1 MNLQNV
7 NIGKKS
13 ELDVFFKDMQDQKVY
28 SIKEAIDDITDY
40 LTKRSDV
47 NKNIVEHVEKVKSM
61 INNFI
66 MELSIRDPDQ
76 KLLLELR
83 KKLIEMEEILVQEKL
98 NYFRDCAEL
107 KKELRETL
115 QEYREK
121 ESNANVLDNFLK
133 K

>member
-13 ELDVFFKDMQDQKVY
+13 ELDIFFKDMQDQKVY